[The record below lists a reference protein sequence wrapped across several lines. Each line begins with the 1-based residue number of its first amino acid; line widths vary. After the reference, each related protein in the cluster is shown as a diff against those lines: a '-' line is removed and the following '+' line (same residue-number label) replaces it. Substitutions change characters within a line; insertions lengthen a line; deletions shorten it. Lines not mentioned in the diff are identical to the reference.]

1 MTIRRTEAIVLRTRD
16 FSETSLIVS
25 FYTRELGKIN
35 GLAKGIKTRRK
46 KYNGYLQPFTY
57 NEIVFYE
64 KVHGGLCTISQCDLK
79 DFFPAI
85 REDLQKIAYASY
97 LVELVDKATPVQ
109 DGNIEIF
116 NLLLNS
122 LGLLAVEDAR
132 KICCI
137 FEIKF
142 LHLIGLMPAI
152 TDCVHCGSLIRG
164 EARFSHSLGG
174 TLCQRCFYKDYESTP
189 MLKGTIATIAH
200 INKMGYSQIPRL
212 RLNYAVEGNLREIL
226 NLLLGFHLGSRLKSL
241 EFLEKINE
249 GILANIS

>member
-57 NEIVFYE
+57 NDIVFYE
-64 KVHGGLCTISQCDLK
+64 KVHGGLCIISQCDLR
-79 DFFPAI
+79 DFFPVI

-97 LVELVDKATPVQ
+97 FIELVDKATPVQ
-109 DGNIEIF
+109 DKNIEIF

-137 FEIKF
+137 FEIK
-142 LHLIGLMPAI
+142 LLDLIGLMPAI
-152 TDCVHCGSLIRG
+152 TDCVHCGSVIRG

-174 TLCQRCFYKDYESTP
+174 TLCRRCFYKDCKSSP
-189 MLKGTIATIAH
+189 MLKGTIATIAY
-200 INKMGYSQIPRL
+200 IDKMDYSQIPRL
-212 RLNYAVEGNLREIL
+212 RLNYAVEQNLREIL